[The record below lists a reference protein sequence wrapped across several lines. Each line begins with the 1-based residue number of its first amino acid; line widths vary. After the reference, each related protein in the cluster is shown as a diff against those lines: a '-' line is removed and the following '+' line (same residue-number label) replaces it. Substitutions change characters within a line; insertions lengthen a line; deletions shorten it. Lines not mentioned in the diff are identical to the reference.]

1 MFSKQVL
8 AGILSILLTSSTV
21 TAVPKRSSFKS
32 TSLGKRAPYGGVT
45 SFNGQP
51 QPPADFST
59 STGPK
64 PKTPYEYQCYGQDGK
79 AYPNAHQFI
88 SFDSMWE
95 ANEPDIIKVNGG
107 SQSTANSIKNAIVQ
121 VSQKSHMFPQY
132 TLAIVMQE
140 VRYLVPFSPH
150 DLAPPSP
157 SRAHH

>member
-8 AGILSILLTSSTV
+8 AGVLSVLLTSSTV
-21 TAVPKRSSFKS
+21 SAVPWHSSYEYA
-32 TSLGKRAPYGGVT
+32 SLIKRAAFGGIT
-45 SFNGQP
+45 AFHGQP

-64 PKTPYEYQCYGQDGK
+64 PKTPYEYQCFGQEGK
-79 AYPNAHQFI
+79 PYPKETQFI

-107 SQSTANSIKNAIVQ
+107 SKSIASSIRSAILS
-121 VSQKSHMFPQY
+121 VSKRTNMFPQY

-140 VRYLVPFSPH
+140 VCLTT
-150 DLAPPSP
+150 
-157 SRAHH
+157 